1 MRYKN
6 KFFAKKLLFAILSIV
21 IFAVT
26 YNYVFA
32 YEINATNQVS
42 GTSSANQIQQTKIP
56 PINLDW
62 IGNSINSISRW
73 WQTSSYGITSFI
85 TNSFSSM
92 RQVNTQVSHIT
103 VGNTNIGGIY
113 QNLDSWLFGVVGF
126 HITGIFTALISLF
139 GWLLNLAKEIILWAI
154 SLIH

>member
-1 MRYKN
+1 MRYKD
-6 KFFAKKLLFAILSIV
+6 KFFVKKLLFAILSII
-21 IFAVT
+21 IFGAT

-32 YEINATNQVS
+32 YEINTTNQVS
-42 GTSSANQIQQTKIP
+42 GTSSVSQIQQTQIS
-56 PINLDW
+56 PINLNW

-73 WQTSSYGITSFI
+73 WQTSSFGITSFI

-92 RQVNTQVSHIT
+92 KQVNTQVSRIT
-103 VGNTNIGGIY
+103 VGNTNIGSIY
-113 QNLDSWLFGVVGF
+113 QNLDGWLYSVIGF

-139 GWLLNLAKEIILWAI
+139 GWLLNLAKEIILWAL